1 MPLHQETQPGHRP
14 PRKRTLLRDHALFQ
28 RLEPELIDELNS
40 HFVQKNITRGTAIF
54 AAFYG
59 SLAKSMFWS
68 NPLRR
73 S

>member
-1 MPLHQETQPGHRP
+1 MLPHQETQPGHP
-14 PRKRTLLRDHALFQ
+14 PHKHTLLRSRPLFQ
-28 RLEPELIDELNS
+28 RLEPELVDQLNS
-40 HFVQKNITRGTAIF
+40 HFVKKNIARGTAIF